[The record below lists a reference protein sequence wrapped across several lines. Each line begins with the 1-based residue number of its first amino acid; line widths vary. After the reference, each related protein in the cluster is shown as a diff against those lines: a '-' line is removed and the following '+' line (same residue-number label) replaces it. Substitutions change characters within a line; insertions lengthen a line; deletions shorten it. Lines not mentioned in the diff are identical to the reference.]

1 MMSQE
6 PNKHKPPEIPEVLE
20 SLGKELSPRS
30 SLKEHVIIAGVLGG
44 ILLVFTLVMVV
55 AFKLGAFTPAGVA
68 P

>member
-6 PNKHKPPEIPEVLE
+6 SNKHKSPEIPEVLE

-30 SLKEHVIIAGVLGG
+30 SLKEHLMIGGVLGG
-44 ILLVFTLVMVV
+44 ILLVFMLVMFV
-55 AFKLGAFTPAGVA
+55 AFKLGAFTPGGVA